1 MKKIITL
8 LIVTSSILGCATAP
22 SNEQKATI
30 EQAKKYTPPP
40 AGTIIAADS
49 SKVPDELNDF
59 YFAVSIKS
67 TEYSSYGTY
76 DVVAHYGYNDAQ
88 SAFTFPKGG
97 RAIMPVLKKSAKPFT
112 YIIGFYWGDDTSFY
126 DYYEVSAERGK
137 IKMKYL
143 KAYSFQ

>member
-67 TEYSSYGTY
+67 TEHSNNGTY
-76 DVVAHYGYNDAQ
+76 DIFAHYGYNDAH
-88 SAFTFPKGG
+88 SSFTLPKSDKNL
-97 RAIMPVLKKSAKPFT
+97 IPVLKKSSTPFT
-112 YIIGFYWGDDTSFY
+112 YVVGFYWGDDDIFY
-126 DYYEVSAERGK
+126 DYYEVSAERGQ